1 MTAGGGK
8 VALVTGGGRRIGAA
22 ISRSLAKA
30 GYVVVLTYRGSR
42 PDAEK
47 LAGEVAGT
55 ALPLDLARPATF
67 PRFADRLRRSH
78 GRLDLLVHN
87 AAVFPRTPFDTLSAE
102 EWDAVFA
109 VNLRGPFLLT
119 RALLPLLRKSP
130 RAGVVFLG
138 DANAGELWPG
148 YLPYCFSKLALERL
162 ASGIR
167 KVLPP
172 GVRAGVVRPGLAL
185 PPPGFPRERWE
196 RLRAGRKRR
205 GIGTPEGVA
214 RAVLRFA
221 KGGDYNSRTPRPTG
235 AKR

>member
-22 ISRSLAKA
+22 ISRSLAGA
-30 GYVVVLTYRGSR
+30 GYAVVLTYRESR
-42 PDAEK
+42 PEAET
-47 LAGEVAGT
+47 LARRIGGSAV
-55 ALPLDLARPATF
+55 PLDISRAATF
-67 PRFADRLRRSH
+67 RSFADRLRRSR

-87 AAVFPRTPFDTLSAE
+87 AAVFPRTPFDALTAE

-109 VNLRGPFLLT
+109 VNVRGPFLLT

-130 RAGVVFLG
+130 GAGVVFLG
-138 DANAGELWPG
+138 DANASGLWPG
-148 YLPYCFSKLALERL
+148 YLPYCLSKLALERL
-162 ASGIR
+162 VPGLR

-172 GVRAGVVRPGLAL
+172 EIRAGIVRPGLAL

-196 RLRAGRKRR
+196 RLRAGGKRR

-221 KGGDYNSRTPRPTG
+221 RGGDYNSPTHPPTG
-235 AKR
+235 AAR